1 MVLGNAPE
9 QEILRM
15 IPVGRAEFPERV
27 ADRIQAGNRHV
38 DRAEAAVRGPVR
50 RAELL
55 RPEAGQRLHLVAPG
69 EERELR
75 WVRRADF
82 REAPGEDIER
92 FVPFD
97 LDEVA
102 RAALAPGP
110 AHERFAQSRGRVLL
124 HDPGRALGAEH
135 ALVDRMIAV
144 ALDEAELAVFERD
157 LDAAAARAHVAGRE
171 FDLLARMIFEGNF
184 ASHAGSEGRG
194 AVEVVATSRL

>member
-1 MVLGNAPE
+1 MVLGYAPK

-27 ADRIQAGNRHV
+27 ADRIQPGDRHV

-50 RAELL
+50 CAELL
-55 RPEAGQRLHLVAPG
+55 RPETGERLHLVTAG
-69 EERELR
+69 EERELG

-92 FVPFD
+92 FIPFD

-102 RAALAPGP
+102 RAALTPGP
-110 AHERFAQSRGRVLL
+110 AHQRLAQSRGRVLL

-135 ALVDRMIAV
+135 PLVDRMIAV
-144 ALDEAELAVFERD
+144 A
-157 LDAAAARAHVAGRE
+157 
-171 FDLLARMIFEGNF
+171 
-184 ASHAGSEGRG
+184 
-194 AVEVVATSRL
+194 

>member
-1 MVLGNAPE
+1 MVLGYAPK

-27 ADRIQAGNRHV
+27 AERIQPGNRHV

-69 EERELR
+69 EERELGR
-75 WVRRADF
+75 VRRADF

-102 RAALAPGP
+102 RAALAPWP
-110 AHERFAQSRGRVLL
+110 AHERLAQSRGRVLL

-135 ALVDRMIAV
+135 ALVDRVVTI
-144 ALDEAELAVFERD
+144 ALDEADLAVFERD
-157 LDAAAARAHVAGRE
+157 LDAAATGAHVAGRE
-171 FDLLARMIFEGNF
+171 LGLLARMILEEDG
-184 ASHAGSEGRG
+184 ASHEAKTVYG
-194 AVEVVATSRL
+194 